1 MTDIAHAARISR
13 RPGLS
18 LQQSLLI
25 AVIGFLTLVDLFATQ
40 AILPSLATVYHVAPA
55 KIGLAANASTLGMAI
70 SGLLMGVVSG
80 ALERKRAIAMSLFF
94 LSVPTTLLAFAPNL
108 TIFAILRVTQGLFM
122 AAAFTL
128 TLAHLAERCE
138 VRTANA
144 LAAYVTGVV
153 ASNLIGRLTAAYV
166 ASLIGAEKSFLFFAL
181 LNLAGSALVTMTLH
195 RNAPEPMLRMGR
207 FWAAWL
213 EQLADP
219 ALRRT
224 FAIGFLIL
232 FGFIG
237 VFTYVGFV
245 LMRPPHALS
254 MTALGLVFLVFLP
267 SMFTTPLAGSVTRS
281 AGPGPACSISLALA
295 LLGLVLLLVP
305 SLLSVIVGMTL
316 VGIGTFFAQAVA
328 TGHVGRIAKGHKAA
342 ASGLYLSSYYCGGLA
357 GAAVIGILFDGY
369 GWAAAVA
376 GVFAALALAA
386 VLSWGLRQ
394 KESQ

>member
-1 MTDIAHAARISR
+1 MPDIVLSAQIAPA
-13 RPGLS
+13 PGLS
-18 LQQSLLI
+18 LRQSFLI

-40 AILPSLATVYHVAPA
+40 AILPSLAQVYHVAPA
-55 KIGLAANASTLGMAI
+55 RIGLAANASTLGMAI
-70 SGLLMGVVSG
+70 SGLLVGVVSG
-80 ALERKRAIAMSLFF
+80 AVERKRAIALSLLF
-94 LSVPTTLLAFAPNL
+94 LSVPTAVLAVTPNL
-108 TIFAILRVTQGLFM
+108 AIFALLRVTQGLFM

-128 TLAHLAERCE
+128 TLAHLAERCA

-166 ASLIGAEKSFLFFAL
+166 ASLVGAEQSFLFFAI
-181 LNLAGSALVTMTLH
+181 LNLAGAASVAVTLH
-195 RNAPEPMLRMGR
+195 RNPPEPMASVGR
-207 FWAAWL
+207 FWDPWV

-254 MTALGLVFLVFLP
+254 MTALGLAFLVFLP
-267 SMFTTPLAGSVTRS
+267 SMITTPLAGKAAR
-281 AGPGPACSISLALA
+281 ANGPGTACSVSLAIA
-295 LLGLVLLLVP
+295 LLGLAMLLVP
-305 SLLSVIVGMTL
+305 NLISIVAGMTL
-316 VGIGTFFAQAVA
+316 VGVGTFFAQAVA
-328 TGHVGRIAKGHKAA
+328 TGHVGRIARGRKAA

-357 GAAVIGILFDGY
+357 GAAIIGIRFDAF
-369 GWAAAVA
+369 GWTTAVA

-386 VLSWGLRQ
+386 ILGLGLRQ
-394 KESQ
+394 EESQ

>member
-1 MTDIAHAARISR
+1 MTDIAHPAQITQP
-13 RPGLS
+13 PGLS

-40 AILPSLATVYHVAPA
+40 AILPSLAKVYDVAPA

-80 ALERKRAIAMSLFF
+80 ALERKRAIALSLFF
-94 LSVPTTLLAFAPNL
+94 LSIPTTLLAFAPNL
-108 TIFAILRVTQGLFM
+108 TVFAMLRVTQGLFM

-166 ASLIGAEKSFLFFAL
+166 ASLIGAGQSFLFFAL
-181 LNLAGSALVTMTLH
+181 LNLAGAALVTITLD
-195 RNAPEPMLRMGR
+195 RNVPERMARMGR
-207 FWAAWL
+207 FWAPWL

-267 SMFTTPLAGSVTRS
+267 SMITTPLAGSIARS
-281 AGPGPACSISLALA
+281 TGPGPACSISLVVALV
-295 LLGLVLLLVP
+295 GLVLLLVP
-305 SLLSVIVGMTL
+305 NLFTVIAGMTL

-357 GAAVIGILFDGY
+357 GAAVIGILFDSY
-369 GWAAAVA
+369 GWPVAMA
-376 GVFAALALAA
+376 GVFVALGLAA
-386 VLSWGLRQ
+386 GLGGELRQ

>member
-1 MTDIAHAARISR
+1 MTDIAHPAQITQP
-13 RPGLS
+13 PGLS
-18 LQQSLLI
+18 LQQSMLI
-25 AVIGFLTLVDLFATQ
+25 AAIGFLTLVDLFATQ
-40 AILPSLATVYHVAPA
+40 AILPSLAQVYGVAPA

-80 ALERKRAIAMSLFF
+80 ALERKKAIALSLFF
-94 LSVPTTLLAFAPNL
+94 LSFPTALLAFAPNL
-108 TIFAILRVTQGLFM
+108 TVFAILRVTQGLFM

-128 TLAHLAERCE
+128 TLAHLAERCA

-166 ASLIGAEKSFLFFAL
+166 ASIIGAEQSFLFFAL
-181 LNLAGSALVTMTLH
+181 LNLAGAALVAATLH
-195 RNAPEPMLRMGR
+195 KNAPEPMVRMGR
-207 FWAAWL
+207 FWAPWL

-267 SMFTTPLAGSVTRS
+267 SMVTTPLAGSVARS
-281 AGPGPACSISLALA
+281 TGPGPACSISLAVA

-305 SLLSVIVGMTL
+305 NIFSVIAGMTL
-316 VGIGTFFAQAVA
+316 IGVGTFFAQAVA

-357 GAAVIGILFDGY
+357 GAAVIGILFDTY
-369 GWAAAVA
+369 GWAAAVG
-376 GVFAALALAA
+376 GVFVSLTLAALLG
-386 VLSWGLRQ
+386 LGLRQ
-394 KESQ
+394 KEFQ